1 VYRPLNFYGLESR
14 LNILAEIEPEALF
27 CKVYL
32 KSAESFRD
40 VELLEDWDRSDPS
53 CK

>member
-1 VYRPLNFYGLESR
+1 MYRPLNLYEAESR
-14 LNILAEIEPEALF
+14 LNILAEIEPGALF

>member
-1 VYRPLNFYGLESR
+1 VYRPLKFYGVESR